1 MRRINKKL
9 ISWVVVFNLILG
21 FIPIASAQGKDAVN
35 SADYCALSFT
45 ESTISMFSSDIDKEP
60 VNYCHDS
67 SVCAV
72 HYDCAPLQF
81 SSELAV
87 SSAVVRRTVLFED
100 TAIYTRYPAIP
111 EHPPKI

>member
-1 MRRINKKL
+1 MRRKNKKL
-9 ISWVVVFNLILG
+9 ISWLMVLILTVG
-21 FIPIASAQGKDAVN
+21 FIPITSAQGME
-35 SADYCALSFT
+35 ADYLAEHCAFSVK
-45 ESTISMFSSDIDKEP
+45 EASVSMSGSDIDKGP

-72 HYDCAPLQF
+72 HYGCAPLQS

-87 SSAVVRRTVLFED
+87 VSAVVRRTIPYED
-100 TAIYTRYPAIP
+100 IDILTRYPAIP